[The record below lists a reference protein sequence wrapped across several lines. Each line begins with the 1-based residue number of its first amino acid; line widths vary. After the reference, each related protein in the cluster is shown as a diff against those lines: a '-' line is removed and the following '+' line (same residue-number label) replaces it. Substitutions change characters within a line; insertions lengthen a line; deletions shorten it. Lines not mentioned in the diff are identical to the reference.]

1 MLNKNVLI
9 KRIKVE
15 LDEIKKEFPQFK
27 VEVDKSNQF
36 IWYISFKGAENTLYA
51 NEDFKIKYEISNNYV
66 I

>member
-27 VEVDKSNQF
+27 VDVDKSSQF

>member
-27 VEVDKSNQF
+27 VDVDESNQF